1 MTKINTNFKNFKNMK
16 KLDLKQM
23 ENLQGNGRKACEGS
37 SILVA
42 GLTGFHPALG
52 LGAAVYAFGCWLY
65 FYKKRLVKSKNKQ
78 NG

>member
-1 MTKINTNFKNFKNMK
+1 MK

-37 SILVA
+37 SILVV

-65 FYKKRLVKSKNKQ
+65 FN
-78 NG
+78 